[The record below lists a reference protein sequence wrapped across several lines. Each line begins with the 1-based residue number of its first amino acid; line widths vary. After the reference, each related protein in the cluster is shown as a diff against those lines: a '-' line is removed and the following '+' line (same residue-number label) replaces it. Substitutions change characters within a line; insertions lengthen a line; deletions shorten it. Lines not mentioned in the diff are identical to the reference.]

1 MSPPSRTPH
10 AALVMAHPG
19 HELRIHGWLERT
31 RPLTFVLTDGSGHTS
46 SSRLASTT
54 RVLTAAGAQ
63 PAGVLYG
70 QLTDR
75 EVYQALRAFD
85 ADLFLDYAR
94 VLAHQFV
101 THGITVVVGDA
112 REGYN
117 PMHDVCRMMTD
128 AAVALAGRV
137 LHRPISSYQF
147 ATVGDPVARP
157 AGATGEPLTLRLDSP
172 ELTRKLVAS
181 HGYTELAEDVHR
193 ALAVTGDAAFGVE
206 CLWPIRASV
215 VEPLTDVPEY
225 EAWGEA
231 RVSAGHYGQVIR
243 YLEHVRPLEDR
254 LRRLV
259 NEAEP

>member
-1 MSPPSRTPH
+1 M
-10 AALVMAHPG
+10 
-19 HELRIHGWLERT
+19 
-31 RPLTFVLTDGSGHTS
+31 
-46 SSRLASTT
+46 
-54 RVLTAAGAQ
+54 
-63 PAGVLYG
+63 
-70 QLTDR
+70 
-75 EVYQALRAFD
+75 
-85 ADLFLDYAR
+85 
-94 VLAHQFV
+94 LAHQFV
-101 THGITVVVGDA
+101 THGITVVVGDV

-157 AGATGEPLTLRLDSP
+157 AGAT
-172 ELTRKLVAS
+172 
-181 HGYTELAEDVHR
+181 
-193 ALAVTGDAAFGVE
+193 
-206 CLWPIRASV
+206 
-215 VEPLTDVPEY
+215 VPEY